1 MYPNVSKEVSP
12 RACYMIQE
20 NNLFA
25 LESRLF
31 QCCLFIIKPSYLY
44 PNLTT
49 QLCDVCLSVRRDKA
63 TKKVE
68 MTRQHSRIVHHKL
81 WLSFFSTPLSQLKT
95 HLLID
100 IDEIYFATGFAR
112 FFF

>member
-12 RACYMIQE
+12 LACYMIQE

-31 QCCLFIIKPSYLY
+31 RCCFFIIKPSYLY

-63 TKKVE
+63 TKKLKWPGN
-68 MTRQHSRIVHHKL
+68 TLTWYIINYDSL
-81 WLSFFSTPLSQLKT
+81 FSTPLSQLKT

-100 IDEIYFATGFAR
+100 FDEIYFATGFAR
-112 FFF
+112 LFF